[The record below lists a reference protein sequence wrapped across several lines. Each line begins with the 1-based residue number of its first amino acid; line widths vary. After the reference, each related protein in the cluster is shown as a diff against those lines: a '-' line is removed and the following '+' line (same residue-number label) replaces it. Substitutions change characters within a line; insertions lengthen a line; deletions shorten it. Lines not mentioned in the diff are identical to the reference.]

1 MGRRRQSSLAEDLMD
16 LAALLPWWVGVGLA
30 LLSYRIL
37 HGLATEPLPGPLSA
51 HPTAAQISAAVWQ
64 GLAATGQ
71 YIVPMLCLLGAL
83 LSALRRHQ
91 RRKLFD
97 ELAQAKATQG
107 LLERQALR
115 TTSALPAQEQA
126 HAAVPHSAETAAAAD
141 GTATHAP
148 APPAPS
154 QTAVSLE
161 TEDAPAPACPRC
173 AKPMRLRVAG
183 GGPHAGEFFW
193 SCAGFPRD
201 CQGTRTI
208 QES

>member
-1 MGRRRQSSLAEDLMD
+1 MD

-30 LLSYRIL
+30 LLSYRLL

-71 YIVPMLCLLGAL
+71 YILPMLCLLGAL

-97 ELAQAKATQG
+97 ELAQTKATQA
-107 LLERQALR
+107 LLERQAAR
-115 TTSALPAQEQA
+115 TALAQEQA
-126 HAAVPHSAETAAAAD
+126 PAAVPHSADTAAH
-141 GTATHAP
+141 GTATPTP
-148 APPAPS
+148 AAPAPS
-154 QTAVSLE
+154 QTAVSQE